1 MVKTKDYYS
10 LILIVWCMKLKLM
23 LLKTLAK
30 IKCLILVIIQ
40 VNLHSF
46 AIKLF
51 TFKNQY
57 LKNENTDLELTVTK
71 RFCNIAVMAWI
82 H

>member
-23 LLKTLAK
+23 LMKTLAK

-51 TFKNQY
+51 TVKKIFWMWCSAIFKKQEY
-57 LKNENTDLELTVTK
+57 WLRTYGHKKIL
-71 RFCNIAVMAWI
+71 
-82 H
+82 